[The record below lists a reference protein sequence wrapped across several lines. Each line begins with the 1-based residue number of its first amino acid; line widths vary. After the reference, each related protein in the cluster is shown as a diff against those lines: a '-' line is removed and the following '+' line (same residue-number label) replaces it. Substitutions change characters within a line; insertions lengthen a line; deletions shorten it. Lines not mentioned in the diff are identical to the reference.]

1 VNYTATLA
9 GFALLAHTSTVMG
22 QVYPT
27 RPIRI
32 VVPFVAGG
40 ATDIVSRA
48 LGQRLSESTG
58 QPIIVDNRG
67 GAGGAIG
74 SDIVAKAAPDGYT
87 FLMATAANAANA
99 TLVRNLPHD
108 LAKDFAPVTLVVMS
122 PYLLIVHPS
131 VAKSVADLIAQAK
144 ARPGSL
150 NYASSGNGSSQHLTS
165 IMFDLMAGT
174 TCVHIPYK
182 GAGAAFTDLISGQV
196 QMLFSAIPGALP
208 HVRAGKLRAL
218 AVSSAKRSAGVP
230 DIPTVSEA
238 GVPGFDMS
246 GWYGLLAPSGAP
258 AAFVTR
264 INNESVK
271 ALANPDLKELLV
283 GLGLDPIGNT
293 SVEYGRF
300 ISAEL
305 QKYAKLTK
313 AAGLKKE

>member
-1 VNYTATLA
+1 MKYSRILMGLAACLQTAGVLA
-9 GFALLAHTSTVMG
+9 QA
-22 QVYPT
+22 YPE
-27 RPIRI
+27 RPIRL

-48 LGQRLSESTG
+48 LGQRLSESFG
-58 QPIIVDNRG
+58 QSIIVDNRG

-74 SDIVAKAAPDGYT
+74 TDIVAKAAPDGYT
-87 FLMATAANAANA
+87 LLMATAANAANA
-99 TLVRNLPHD
+99 SLVRNLPHD
-108 LAKDFAPVTLVVMS
+108 LARDFAPVTLVVMS
-122 PYLLIVHPS
+122 PYLLIVHPA
-131 VAKSVADLIAQAK
+131 VAKSIAELIAV
-144 ARPGSL
+144 ARTKPGSL

-165 IMFDLMAGT
+165 VMFDLMAGT
-174 TCVHIPYK
+174 SCQHVPYK

-218 AVSSAKRSAGVP
+218 AVSSIKRSAGVP

-246 GWYGLLAPSGAP
+246 GWYGLLAPAGVP

-264 INNESVK
+264 LNGASVK
-271 ALANPDLKELLV
+271 ALANPDLRELLT
-283 GLGLDPIGNT
+283 GLGLDPIGN
-293 SVEYGRF
+293 SAAEYKAF
-300 ISAEL
+300 IAAEL
-305 QKYAKLTK
+305 QKYARLTQ